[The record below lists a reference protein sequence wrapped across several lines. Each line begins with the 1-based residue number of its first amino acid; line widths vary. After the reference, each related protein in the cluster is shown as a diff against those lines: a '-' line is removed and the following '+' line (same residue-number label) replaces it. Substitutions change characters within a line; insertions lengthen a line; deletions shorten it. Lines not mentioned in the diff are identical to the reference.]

1 MKISLNELQSVCRKA
16 FMGMGFTAGHADDA
30 SAMVAW
36 MQSYKLDG
44 MKELSEGLECVVAS
58 AASARPNVIYQDADL
73 AVVDGQDPRAN
84 GQRPFG
90 HRPQGVRDLRV
101 EERRRRRR
109 AKA

>member
-58 AASARPNVIYQDADL
+58 AASARPNVIYEDADL
-73 AVVDGQDPRAN
+73 AVVDGQ
-84 GQRPFG
+84 
-90 HRPQGVRDLRV
+90 HMSV
-101 EERRRRRR
+101 
-109 AKA
+109 

>member
-44 MKELSEGLECVVAS
+44 MKELSRGA
-58 AASARPNVIYQDADL
+58 
-73 AVVDGQDPRAN
+73 
-84 GQRPFG
+84 
-90 HRPQGVRDLRV
+90 
-101 EERRRRRR
+101 
-109 AKA
+109 